1 MNLKDNKKKPQGVI
15 RHHSPPNPKQN
26 ELHFVFTLVSN
37 PKNKNKKTEN
47 YGHQIRD
54 NQPFGYSVPFHTFKQ
69 LSRFSNSIQE
79 MSSQLSKVI
88 PSSIINSK
96 KQSLESLR
104 VHELK
109 DMASEMNIKG
119 RSVMRKQQL
128 VDAIMSQWVKEQEK
142 LNEKNSQSLPVPI
155 LRREKTLHNC
165 HGLTIEGDNLVNC
178 QNKSDKKFCPDH
190 QHRYRL
196 EKPDDCPIC
205 MDTISITTETPLECG
220 HWIHKECLVPT
231 NLHICPVCR
240 QSMKPHEIAF
250 IFGDNHQQYNQYSHN
265 YYQPFVSESL
275 FSQQIIIQGAN
286 DVNMIDIGDF
296 NNQEHFFQDQ
306 SEYLFEDENH
316 NGLEFHNDF
325 DEQPGAEQFNEHQDN
340 LFDEEQQI
348 NQHVNE
354 VENQISENAFSNMTN
369 EILEL
374 IIQEIETRPRFNPYV
389 TLANNMTEIPNYLRN
404 SFIQF
409 VNRVIDSFALF
420 NNFIIDDLMNEEITS
435 QLFAIDNNHN
445 LLRIYFN
452 MTFSPY
458 MEVDFLIRIET
469 LVNDRIREIH
479 DQLTFNF

>member
-1 MNLKDNKKKPQGVI
+1 
-15 RHHSPPNPKQN
+15 
-26 ELHFVFTLVSN
+26 
-37 PKNKNKKTEN
+37 
-47 YGHQIRD
+47 
-54 NQPFGYSVPFHTFKQ
+54 
-69 LSRFSNSIQE
+69 
-79 MSSQLSKVI
+79 MSSQFSSNI
-88 PSSIINSK
+88 ISPSQISNK
-96 KQSLESLR
+96 KQSLDSLR

-109 DMASEMNIKG
+109 DMAAEMNIKG
-119 RSVMRKQQL
+119 RSIMRKQQL
-128 VDAIMSQWVKEQEK
+128 IDAIMSQWTNEQEK
-142 LNEKNSQSLPVPI
+142 IHESCLKIPV
-155 LRREKTLHNC
+155 LCVEKTLHIC
-165 HGLTIEGDNLVNC
+165 HGLTIKADNLVNC
-178 QNKSDKKFCPDH
+178 QNKSDKQFCPDH

-205 MDTISITTETPLECG
+205 MDTISIVTETPLECG
-220 HWIHKECLVPT
+220 HWIHKECLIPT
-231 NLHICPVCR
+231 NKHICPVCR
-240 QSMKPHEIAF
+240 QSMKPHEI
-250 IFGDNHQQYNQYSHN
+250 IFVFGEIQQYNQY
-265 YYQPFVSESL
+265 QPFIHESL
-275 FSQQIIIQGAN
+275 LPRPIVQGEN
-286 DVNMIDIGDF
+286 IIDIGDF

-316 NGLEFHNDF
+316 NGLEFNDF
-325 DEQPGAEQFNEHQDN
+325 DEQPGAEQ
-340 LFDEEQQI
+340 I
-348 NQHVNE
+348 NQQVNE

-374 IIQEIETRPRFNPYV
+374 IIQEIETRPRLNPYV

-420 NNFIIDDLMNEEITS
+420 NNFIIDNLMNEEITS

>member
-1 MNLKDNKKKPQGVI
+1 
-15 RHHSPPNPKQN
+15 
-26 ELHFVFTLVSN
+26 
-37 PKNKNKKTEN
+37 
-47 YGHQIRD
+47 
-54 NQPFGYSVPFHTFKQ
+54 
-69 LSRFSNSIQE
+69 
-79 MSSQLSKVI
+79 MSSQFSSNI
-88 PSSIINSK
+88 ISPSQISNK
-96 KQSLESLR
+96 KQSLDSLR

-119 RSVMRKQQL
+119 RSIMRKQQL
-128 VDAIMSQWVKEQEK
+128 IDAIMSQWTNEQEK
-142 LNEKNSQSLPVPI
+142 IHESCLEIPV
-155 LRREKTLHNC
+155 LSVEKTLHIC
-165 HGLTIEGDNLVNC
+165 HGLTIEGDNLVKC
-178 QNKSDKKFCPDH
+178 QNKSDKQFCPDH

-196 EKPDDCPIC
+196 DKPDDCPIC
-205 MDTISITTETPLECG
+205 MDTISIVTEAPLECG
-220 HWIHKECLVPT
+220 HWIHKECLIPT
-231 NLHICPVCR
+231 NKHICPVCR
-240 QSMKPHEIAF
+240 QSMKPHEI
-250 IFGDNHQQYNQYSHN
+250 IFVFGEIQQYNQY
-265 YYQPFVSESL
+265 QPFIHESL
-275 FSQQIIIQGAN
+275 LSRHIIQGEN
-286 DVNMIDIGDF
+286 IDIGDF

-348 NQHVNE
+348 NQQVNE

-389 TLANNMTEIPNYLRN
+389 TLTNNMTEIPNYLRN

-409 VNRVIDSFALF
+409 VNRVINSFALF

-458 MEVDFLIRIET
+458 IEVDFLIRIET